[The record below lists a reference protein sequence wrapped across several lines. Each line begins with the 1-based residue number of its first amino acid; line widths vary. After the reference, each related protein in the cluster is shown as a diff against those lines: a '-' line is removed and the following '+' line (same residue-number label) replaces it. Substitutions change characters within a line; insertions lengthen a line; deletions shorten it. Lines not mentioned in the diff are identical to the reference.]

1 MTTHEGT
8 VLIVD
13 DNQDA
18 CASLAMLVMLEGF
31 APVIATNGQKA
42 IAYLL
47 DHPPPC
53 FIILDM
59 LMPVMDGWEFLG
71 CKQELAGAARIPV
84 LIATGRDGTID
95 LDQYPDVVSVVY
107 KPVDPERIFAILKDY
122 HVPRG
127 HEV

>member
-1 MTTHEGT
+1 MTNHEGT

-31 APVIATNGQKA
+31 APVLASNGEKA
-42 IAYLL
+42 IAYLR

-59 LMPVMDGWEFLG
+59 LMPVMDGWEFLA
-71 CKQELAGAARIPV
+71 CKQELPEVARIPV
-84 LIATGRDGTID
+84 LIATGREGTID
-95 LDQYPDVVSVVY
+95 LDHFPDVVSVVY
-107 KPVDPERIFAILKDY
+107 KPVDPETIFKILKQY
-122 HVPRG
+122 HVPKG
-127 HEV
+127 QQV